1 MAKAAHAN
9 AGQHWQVSDIK
20 QEVLDLEQLLK
31 ARPSL
36 LAKQDVWLQQLQ
48 HKLQAVTELPP
59 AAMLELYQ
67 VFEKCSLP
75 QSIVESCIEVL
86 DGKALGNEK
95 AGSSRL
101 QQKPQQCDSLV
112 KYLTAEEIGNL
123 ETQDMWSGT
132 AILAKRLRLLGV
144 RSMKES
150 TKKVSVALLLLLEFK
165 RTGKMPCADISYTLA
180 QHMLAAF
187 DGCPIQMPVGAPS
200 LAAYPIDPAGLAA
213 GHLQA
218 SYAAGQQPLGKDY
231 PELAQVFKHD
241 TVVRGSSKKLQDQK
255 TKKKAAGPCII
266 VLLWHVHDFQFFLH
280 SACKVACLETC
291 WPAIGYAG
299 PWPNMLQQVLSPVV
313 QTLAGRA
320 GNQQED
326 PCKLTFLK
334 AGNSGQMPVS
344 NTGAGQLQ
352 LTNDHG
358 NQAATALPPQEP
370 NPPAGSAGKQDETTA
385 GNNCPSLMDYEQ
397 KAYEQIVQKKQRST
411 LMKKPAA
418 SKKAA
423 AAEAAASTTVAG
435 GKSTKCTV
443 KAGTVKKR
451 HPKAGLP
458 KVSWCSERLPAVQAS
473 ILHWLEGYKSRVG
486 SIGPRARLEV
496 LRSFVAGV
504 HLLQMLVSRACIC

>member
-1 MAKAAHAN
+1 MSLDLFCSSLFRAMAKAAHAN

-86 DGKALGNEK
+86 DGKALGSEK

-231 PELAQVFKHD
+231 PELAQVFEHD

-280 SACKVACLETC
+280 SACKVACLE
-291 WPAIGYAG
+291 PAG
-299 PWPNMLQQVLSPVV
+299 PQLDMQAMANMLQQVLSPVV

-370 NPPAGSAGKQDETTA
+370 NSPAGSAGKQDETTA

-443 KAGTVKKR
+443 KAGTVKKGTLKLGCLKCR
-451 HPKAGLP
+451 GAVNG
-458 KVSWCSERLPAVQAS
+458 CQQCRLPS
-473 ILHWLEGYKSRVG
+473 YTGLRVT
-486 SIGPRARLEV
+486 RAEW
-496 LRSFVAGV
+496 VALARERG
-504 HLLQMLVSRACIC
+504 LKF